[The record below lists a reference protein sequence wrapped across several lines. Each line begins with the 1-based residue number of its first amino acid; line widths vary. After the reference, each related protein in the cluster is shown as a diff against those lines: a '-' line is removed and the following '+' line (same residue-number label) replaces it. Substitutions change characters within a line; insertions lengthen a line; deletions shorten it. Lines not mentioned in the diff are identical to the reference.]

1 MSRQIPSM
9 RLREREEE
17 DESSNTKNNEPNQK
31 YSLEFINNSDNKDE
45 KHSLNYIMTSNN
57 TLSTPSPPLSTS
69 NSRSNFGPIFL
80 YPPHDLLNI
89 LEKENFT
96 EIRYS
101 RILEEGWKIWNAFL
115 LEHPNFEMNELQTN
129 YLNYLFASLILDRLY
144 LGSSRA
150 GTDVEW
156 LKNHKI
162 SHILIVADNI
172 FPLYPENYKYKTI
185 SINDHRTEN
194 IAQYFDITSDF
205 IHLALEQENG
215 TILVHCQLGIS
226 RSSSIVIAYLMK
238 YQKMSFEDA
247 YKFVTSKRPAIR
259 PNVGFRK
266 QLIEYEALLTKNEE
280 DDKMDVD

>member
-144 LGSSRA
+144 LG
-150 GTDVEW
+150 
-156 LKNHKI
+156 
-162 SHILIVADNI
+162 
-172 FPLYPENYKYKTI
+172 
-185 SINDHRTEN
+185 
-194 IAQYFDITSDF
+194 
-205 IHLALEQENG
+205 
-215 TILVHCQLGIS
+215 
-226 RSSSIVIAYLMK
+226 
-238 YQKMSFEDA
+238 
-247 YKFVTSKRPAIR
+247 
-259 PNVGFRK
+259 
-266 QLIEYEALLTKNEE
+266 
-280 DDKMDVD
+280 